1 MSRTAHFRLLA
12 QYNDWMNQKLYEAA
26 ATLPE
31 QERQAERG
39 AFFGSLH
46 MTLQHI
52 AVADVI
58 WLRRF
63 GAHPH
68 FASVL
73 AEVMALPQPAD
84 ARGEPMSWQAL
95 RVRRAWL
102 DRQIMHWT
110 CALSE
115 ADLDLVIH
123 YKSLAGVPGSRCLGG
138 LVTHFFNHQTHH
150 RGQATTLLFQQGIDV
165 GVTDL
170 VALIPEHGT

>member
-1 MSRTAHFRLLA
+1 
-12 QYNDWMNQKLYEAA
+12 
-26 ATLPE
+26 
-31 QERQAERG
+31 
-39 AFFGSLH
+39 
-46 MTLQHI
+46 
-52 AVADVI
+52 
-58 WLRRF
+58 
-63 GAHPH
+63 
-68 FASVL
+68 
-73 AEVMALPQPAD
+73 
-84 ARGEPMSWQAL
+84 
-95 RVRRAWL
+95 
-102 DRQIMHWT
+102 MHWT

>member
-1 MSRTAHFRLLA
+1 MSQTAQFRLMA
-12 QYNDWMNQKLYEAA
+12 QYNDWMNHKLYDAA
-26 ATLPE
+26 SRLPPE
-31 QERQAERG
+31 ERTAERG

-73 AEVMALPQPAD
+73 AEVMALPQPTNAL
-84 ARGEPMSWQAL
+84 GEPMRWEDL

-115 ADLDLVIH
+115 ADLELVIH
-123 YKSLAGVPGSRCLGG
+123 YKSLAGVPGSRQLAG
-138 LVTHFFNHQTHH
+138 LALHFFNHQTHH
-150 RGQATTLLFQQGIDV
+150 RGQATTLLSQQGIDV

-170 VALIPEHGT
+170 VVLVPDL